1 MALLVVVAALV
12 VGGVQTAGGDV
23 SASGRLTG
31 AAILLAATAAL
42 YWRRRRPAVVLAVTA
57 AAAVGYYLLGY
68 PLGPEPLPFVVA
80 LYATAEAGRRMIAVA
95 AVPVAVGLVLA
106 ADVTAGRTPE
116 GEDLVAVAAV
126 LVAAVGLG
134 ELARSRREQR
144 QAYAEQ
150 AATQE
155 RLRIARDLHDT
166 LAHQLT
172 AISVQ
177 AGAALHKRD
186 SRPELAY
193 PALETVRQV
202 AGDALREVRAVL
214 GAVRVDPA
222 GGQNACEAVPALGA
236 RAGLAVTMSVSGE
249 AVALPPHVD
258 AATYRIAQEALTN
271 VGRHAGVT
279 EVEVRLAYLP
289 RHVEIEVL
297 DRGNGGA
304 GGDGRVPGGHGIA
317 GMRERV
323 TALGG
328 RFSAGPRPG
337 GGFRVWAML
346 PR

>member
-1 MALLVVVAALV
+1 MALLIVVAALV
-12 VGGVQTAGGDV
+12 VGGVQAADGGV
-23 SASGRLTG
+23 SAADRLAG
-31 AAILLAATAAL
+31 AAVLLAATAAL
-42 YWRRRRPAVVLAVTA
+42 HWRRRRPAVVLAVTA
-57 AAAVGYYLLGY
+57 AAAVSYYLLGY
-68 PLGPEPLPFVVA
+68 PLGPEPVPFVVA
-80 LYATAEAGRRMIAVA
+80 LYATAEAGRRSIAVT
-95 AVPVAVGLVLA
+95 AVPLAVGLVLA
-106 ADVTAGRTPE
+106 ADVAAGRAPE
-116 GEDLVAVAAV
+116 GEDLVAVTAV

-144 QAYAEQ
+144 HAHAER
-150 AATQE
+150 AVAQE

-177 AGAALHKRD
+177 AGAALCKRD

-193 PALETVRQV
+193 PTLETVREV
-202 AGDALREVRAVL
+202 AGDALREVRSVL
-214 GAVRVDPA
+214 GVIRADATA
-222 GGQNACEAVPALGA
+222 GGNSCDAVPAIGA
-236 RAGLAVTMSVSGE
+236 RAGLAVTMTVSGE
-249 AVALPPHVD
+249 AGALPPDVD

-271 VGRHAGVT
+271 VRRHAGVT
-279 EVEVRLAYLP
+279 EAEVRLAYLP

-297 DRGNGGA
+297 DRGGGTA
-304 GGDGRVPGGHGIA
+304 GSGDRTPGGHGIA

-337 GGFRVWAML
+337 GGFRVWATI